1 VLRHADARVAGRAVS
16 GAAVELA
23 LAGYPGFHLTAPP
36 ADAAPYGV
44 FESAYVPAAAV
55 EHVVALQDGRRL
67 VIAPAAATRAL
78 EPVPEPPLPEPLP
91 PGPTRR
97 APLGLIAGARS
108 GDKGGDA
115 NIGVWVRSEQAW
127 RWLAHALTVD
137 ALRELLPETA
147 ALPVTRHVL
156 PNLRAVNFVVE
167 GLLGEGV
174 GAQARFDPQAKA
186 VGEWLRARHME
197 VPELLLAEV

>member
-1 VLRHADARVAGRAVS
+1 V
-16 GAAVELA
+16 
-23 LAGYPGFHLTAPP
+23 TAPP
-36 ADAAPYGV
+36 ADASPYGV
-44 FESAYVPAAAV
+44 FESVFIPAAEVEHAV
-55 EHVVALQDGRRL
+55 ELSDGWRIVVAASEETRPLANVDE
-67 VIAPAAATRAL
+67 PA
-78 EPVPEPPLPEPLP
+78 LPEPLP
-91 PGPTRR
+91 SAPTRR

-115 NIGVWVRSEQAW
+115 NIGVWVRSDEAW

-137 ALRELLPETA
+137 VLRELLPEAA

-156 PNLRAVNFVVE
+156 PNLRAVNFVVQ

-186 VGEWLRARHME
+186 VGEWLRARHLE
-197 VPELLLAEV
+197 IPEILLGQAL